1 MVAENDNPMD
11 HLDIVEV
18 ERAVVD
24 LRRGL
29 PVVVAGD
36 TTEGARSI
44 LALSPETAGAAAFE
58 QTLGWAAKTQMPL
71 VSLAPLAVLTHE
83 RAETLK
89 IRLYT
94 EQVVAIPMQAKDAL
108 TRARILGDPSEDLTH
123 PMGGPYAALRDLEDR
138 PLWAA
143 VKLAKIGGLLPSVL
157 SFDLDAADEEAAR
170 SFAQDHRLSFVSQ
183 AAASKYDLG
192 ITDTLSL
199 VTRAKLPL
207 SDAEQSEMLVFRSS
221 AGGPEHYA
229 ILVGQPDASKT
240 VLARIHS
247 ECFTGD
253 LLGSLKCDCGDQ
265 LRGALG
271 EISKAG
277 SGVLLYLAQEGRGIG
292 LPNKMRAYRLQD
304 QGYDTVDANTRLGFE
319 VDERF
324 FHPAAQMLKLM
335 GISNVALMTNNP
347 DKVEALKSLGV
358 SVSKRVPHAFPT
370 NAHNEH
376 YLLTKKTKTGHKL

>member
-1 MVAENDNPMD
+1 MAAEISNPLD
-11 HLDIVEV
+11 RLDIVEA
-18 ERAVVD
+18 ERAAVD

-29 PVVVAGD
+29 PVVVENAAGPVMV
-36 TTEGARSI
+36 
-44 LALSPETAGAAAFE
+44 LSAETANPA
-58 QTLGWAAKTQMPL
+58 TLATLLAWAKPDMT
-71 VSLAPLAVLTHE
+71 PLATLSHE

-94 EQVVAIPMQAKDAL
+94 KDVVAVSLEGNLQGDELLK
-108 TRARILGDPSEDLTH
+108 RARLLADPSGDLTH
-123 PMGGPYAALRDLEDR
+123 PMGGPYTALRDLEGR

-143 VKLAKIGGLLPSVL
+143 MKLAKIAGLLPSVL
-157 SFDLDAADEEAAR
+157 AFDLAADADAARFAR
-170 SFAQDHRLSFVSQ
+170 DHRLSMVNE
-183 AAASKYDLG
+183 AALLGYDLG

-229 ILVGQPDASKT
+229 ILVGSPDPQKP

-265 LRGALG
+265 LRGALA
-271 EISKAG
+271 EIEAAG
-277 SGVLLYLAQEGRGIG
+277 SGVLLYMAQEGRGIG

-304 QGYDTVDANTRLGFE
+304 QGFDTVDANTRLGFE

-324 FHPAAQMLKLM
+324 FHPAAQMLKLL
-335 GISNVALMTNNP
+335 GFSRVNLMTNNP
-347 DKVEALKSLGV
+347 DKVEALESLGV
-358 SVSKRVPHAFPT
+358 SVDTRVPHTFPT

-376 YLLTKKTKTGHKL
+376 YLLTKKSRTGHKL